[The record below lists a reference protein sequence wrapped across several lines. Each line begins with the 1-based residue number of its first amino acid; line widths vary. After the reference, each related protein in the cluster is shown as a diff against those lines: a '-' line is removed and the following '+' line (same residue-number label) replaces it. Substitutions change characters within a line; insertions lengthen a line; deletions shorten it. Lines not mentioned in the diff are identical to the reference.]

1 MFNNIIIIAA
11 DFGGSIGKT
20 SFWDTGLG
28 NILKTAMGVVGILV
42 VVYAVLKGVKNVASG
57 KVADAVK
64 GIIGA
69 VLLAAVLF
77 NPLLIENAIKA
88 GGKVISAAIET
99 VASIGDS
106 SNPGTPTTPTT
117 PGATTPGATT
127 PGATT
132 PPATTSPAAPPPPAG
147 S

>member
-69 VLLAAVLF
+69 VMLAAVLF
-77 NPLLIENAIKA
+77 NPTLIENAIKA
-88 GGKVISAAIET
+88 GGKVINAAIET

-106 SNPGTPTTPTT
+106 ANTGTPTTPTT
-117 PGATTPGATT
+117 PGATTPPATT
-127 PGATT
+127 APAAPT
-132 PPATTSPAAPPPPAG
+132 PPASTTN
-147 S
+147 

>member
-69 VLLAAVLF
+69 VMLAAVLF
-77 NPLLIENAIKA
+77 NPTLIENAIKA
-88 GGKVISAAIET
+88 GGKVINAAIET

-106 SNPGTPTTPTT
+106 ANTGTPTTPTT
-117 PGATTPGATT
+117 PGATTPPATT
-127 PGATT
+127 APAAPT
-132 PPATTSPAAPPPPAG
+132 PPAS

>member
-11 DFGGSIGKT
+11 DFGGTIGKT
-20 SFWDTGLG
+20 AFWDTGLG

-77 NPLLIENAIKA
+77 NPTLIENAIKA
-88 GGKVISAAIET
+88 GGKVINAAIET

-106 SNPGTPTTPTT
+106 ANSGTPTTPTT
-117 PGATTPGATT
+117 PD
-127 PGATT
+127 ATT
-132 PPATTSPAAPPPPAG
+132 PPATPAPAAPEAPTPPDPTNN
-147 S
+147 